1 MLDANNALAKGSL
14 CSVGEVYKHIK
25 ANKNPHTAKA
35 ELSRIFIHLKT
46 IDVFLSKLYKNEK
59 TNIDV
64 AKYSILPYNGRGM
77 SSVLA
82 YICINV
88 NVKPIKVISAN
99 SVVNTVFFNLFLWY
113 LMIMLKNK
121 FSDRVTYFSFNF
133 LLYLNL
139 FSH

>member
-1 MLDANNALAKGSL
+1 MLVKNNALAKGSL
-14 CSVGEVYKHIK
+14 CSVGETYKHIK

-64 AKYSILPYNGRGM
+64 AKYSILPYNGRGI

-82 YICINV
+82 YICINE
-88 NVKPIKVISAN
+88 NETPMKVISAN
-99 SVVNTVFFNLFLWY
+99 NVVNTVFFNLFLWY
-113 LMIMLKNK
+113 LAIYSRNIISPMN
-121 FSDRVTYFSFNF
+121 
-133 LLYLNL
+133 
-139 FSH
+139 